1 VEQFLDDVGELLRQG
16 LAHFRARVFGRNVP
30 ADAYQL
36 VQCDQI
42 PVVQVFFALPDQF
55 QFLFRIVDQ
64 RAKLLLLE
72 VAQRVAEYLVH
83 FALDRT
89 GGIFQHMVESL
100 VLAVD
105 VGQEMLRP
113 FRQVQDGLQVD
124 DFRAGVCHRRKAA
137 CQQRQVAQVV

>member
-1 VEQFLDDVGELLRQG
+1 
-16 LAHFRARVFGRNVP
+16 
-30 ADAYQL
+30 
-36 VQCDQI
+36 
-42 PVVQVFFALPDQF
+42 
-55 QFLFRIVDQ
+55 LFRIVDQ
-64 RAKLLLLE
+64 RAKLFLLE